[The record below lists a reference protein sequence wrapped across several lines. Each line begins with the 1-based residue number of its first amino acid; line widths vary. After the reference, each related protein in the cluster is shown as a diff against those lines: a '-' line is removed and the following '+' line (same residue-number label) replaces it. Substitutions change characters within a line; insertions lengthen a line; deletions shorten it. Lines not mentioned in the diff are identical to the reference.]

1 MGQFPEPLATAVFAG
16 NVAVIS
22 STEAVMSV
30 LAWRGGLMSAP
41 PSRRRMRLN
50 VVVQLV
56 PPAVFLASVPVAYLV
71 SSSAA
76 RLSWLSLLV
85 FNPMVGILANR
96 RATQT

>member
-1 MGQFPEPLATAVFAG
+1 
-16 NVAVIS
+16 
-22 STEAVMSV
+22 
-30 LAWRGGLMSAP
+30 
-41 PSRRRMRLN
+41 MRLN